1 MANSN
6 DTPTSSH
13 DLNEVL
19 GVFSELEDPRR
30 SNATRHIFSELLFI
44 SLSALICGADGFTA
58 MARFA
63 QAKKEWLEQLL
74 ELPNGLPSHD
84 AFGDLYALLDPEA
97 FNTCFMQWVSPLRK
111 EFDAEVVAI
120 DGKAM
125 RRSHDHSRGLQMV
138 HTVSAWADRNKL
150 VLGQLCVE
158 DKSNEITAIPKLL
171 ELLCLEG
178 SIVTIDAMGTQKK
191 IAAKIVEKKADY
203 ILALK
208 ENHETFYQE
217 VQTLF
222 ADQETLEDFASQG
235 KRLEESTAFDK
246 GHGRLETRRCVA
258 IEAVDWYR
266 EHWQWEG
273 LRSLVMIE
281 STRQVGE
288 DPPAV
293 QKRYY
298 ISSLDAQSQLISNA
312 IRSHWGIE
320 SMHWTLDMTFREDE
334 SRVRLGHAAKTLSI
348 ARKFALNLLRKAPGK
363 DSIKGKQQT
372 AGWNQEYLMKILQ
385 A

>member
-1 MANSN
+1 MDNSE
-6 DTPTSSH
+6 DTSTINF
-13 DLNEVL
+13 DLDEVL
-19 GVFSELEDPRR
+19 GTFKDLKDPRT

-44 SLSALICGADGFTA
+44 SLSALICGAEGFTA

-63 QAKKEWLEQLL
+63 RAKKDWLEQIL
-74 ELPNGLPSHD
+74 ELPCGLPSHD
-84 AFGDLYALLDPEA
+84 AFGDLYAILDPEA
-97 FNTCFMQWVSPLRK
+97 FNECFMQWVAPFREAVQS
-111 EFDAEVVAI
+111 EVVAI
-120 DGKAM
+120 DGKAS
-125 RRSHDHSRGLQMV
+125 RRSHDNSRGLKMV
-138 HTVSAWADRNKL
+138 HTVSAWADQNKL

-171 ELLCLEG
+171 ELLWLEG
-178 SIVTIDAMGTQKK
+178 CIVTIDAMGTQKN
-191 IAAKIVEKKADY
+191 IAAKIIEKKADY

-208 ENHETFYQE
+208 ENHTTFYEE

-222 ADQETLEDFASQG
+222 SDQETLDDFSMQG
-235 KRLEESTAFDK
+235 KRLEESTALDK
-246 GHGRLETRRCVA
+246 GHGRLETRRCVV

-281 STRQVGE
+281 STRTDG
-288 DPPAV
+288 DAPATV

-298 ISSLDAQSQLISNA
+298 LSSLPAQSQLINEA
-312 IRSHWGIE
+312 IRSHWGVE
-320 SMHWTLDMTFREDE
+320 SMHWILDMTFREDE
-334 SRVRLGHAAKTLSI
+334 SRVRLGHAPKTLSM

-372 AGWNQEYLMKILQ
+372 AGWNQEYLMEILQ

>member
-1 MANSN
+1 MDNPN
-6 DTPTSSH
+6 DTTAASLEL
-13 DLNEVL
+13 DQIL
-19 GVFSELEDPRR
+19 GAFTELEDPRT

-44 SLSALICGADGFTA
+44 SLSAIICGAEGFTA

-63 QAKKEWLEQLL
+63 QAKKGWLEQLL

-84 AFGDLYALLDPEA
+84 AFGDLYAILDPEA
-97 FNTCFMQWVSPLRK
+97 FNECFMQWVAPFRQAIK
-111 EFDAEVVAI
+111 EEVVAI

-125 RRSHDHSRGLQMV
+125 RRSHDNSRGLKMV
-138 HTVSAWADRNKL
+138 HTVSAWADQNKL

-171 ELLCLEG
+171 ELLWLEG

-222 ADQETLEDFASQG
+222 ADQETLEDFSRQG
-235 KRLEESTAFDK
+235 KRLEESTSSDK

-273 LRSLVMIE
+273 LRTLVMIE
-281 STRQVGE
+281 STRQVG
-288 DPPAV
+288 DAPPTV
-293 QKRYY
+293 QRRYY
-298 ISSLDAQSQLISNA
+298 LSSLAARSQLISKA
-312 IRSHWGIE
+312 IRSHWGVE
-320 SMHWTLDMTFREDE
+320 SMHWILDMTFREDE
-334 SRVRLGHAAKTLSI
+334 SRARLGHAAKTLSM

-363 DSIKGKQQT
+363 DSIKGKQQI
-372 AGWNQEYLMKILQ
+372 AGWNQEYLLKILQ
-385 A
+385 P

>member
-1 MANSN
+1 MDNLN
-6 DTPTSSH
+6 DTSGSGF
-13 DLNEVL
+13 DLDKTL
-19 GVFSELEDPRR
+19 GTFTELEDPRR
-30 SNATRHIFSELLFI
+30 SNAKRHIFPELLFI
-44 SLSALICGADGFTA
+44 SLSAIICGAEGFTA

-63 QAKKEWLEQLL
+63 QAKKDWLEQIL

-84 AFGDLYALLDPEA
+84 AFGDLYAILDPEA
-97 FNTCFMQWVSPLRK
+97 FNECFMQWVAPFREAFES
-111 EFDAEVVAI
+111 EVVAI

-125 RRSHDHSRGLQMV
+125 RRSHDKSRGLKMV
-138 HTVSAWADRNKL
+138 HTVSAWADKNKL
-150 VLGQLCVE
+150 VLGQLSVE

-191 IAAKIVEKKADY
+191 IAAKIVEKNADY

-208 ENHETFYQE
+208 ENHETFYEE

-222 ADQETLEDFASQG
+222 ADQETLEDFSRQG

-273 LRSLVMIE
+273 LRSIVMVE
-281 STRQVGE
+281 STRTVG
-288 DPPAV
+288 DGIPTV

-298 ISSLDAQSQLISNA
+298 LTSLAAQSQLISKA
-312 IRSHWGIE
+312 IRSHWGVE
-320 SMHWTLDMTFREDE
+320 SMHWILDMTFREDE
-334 SRVRLGHAAKTLSI
+334 SRARLGHAAKTLSM

-372 AGWNQEYLMKILQ
+372 AGWNQKYLLKILQ